1 MSISVVGYLLKIPHA
16 LLCAFLAC
24 WKEAFHHG
32 LHSFREEFDVLGI
45 AASAAFRI
53 ASVTLKTVSSTSLFW
68 TIVPVIIANRVNLS
82 QSAR

>member
-1 MSISVVGYLLKIPHA
+1 MRLADVGYLLKIPHA
-16 LLCAFLAC
+16 LLCSFLAC
-24 WKEAFHHG
+24 WQEAFHHG
-32 LHSFREEFDVLGI
+32 LHSFRGELDVLGM

-53 ASVTLKTVSSTSLFW
+53 ASVTLKTASSTALFW